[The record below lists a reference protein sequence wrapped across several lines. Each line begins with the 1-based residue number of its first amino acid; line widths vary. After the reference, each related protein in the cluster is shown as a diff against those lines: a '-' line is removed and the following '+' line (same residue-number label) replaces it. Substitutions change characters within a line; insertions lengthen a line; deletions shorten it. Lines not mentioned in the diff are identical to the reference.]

1 MLEQEILKY
10 GYALLFVGGLFEADA
25 FLITAAFLAHRH
37 YLDIRVVIPVS
48 MISSFIANQF
58 WFRLGRSRGRAFFE
72 RRAATDPRFARIQ
85 GWLARQ
91 GSVLLLS
98 SRFLWGLRSAIP
110 AAYGAVGSDP
120 WLFTRL
126 DGLGV
131 VVWGIVVGLAAYV
144 FGGALGI
151 IVHDIQRYE
160 VAIAVVLVIG
170 LAAIITWR
178 SQDRSVVFRLVR
190 RQVEIGGDT
199 ISALLNLAQSAGRL
213 AVVHPHGRL
222 ALLAVLLGAINI
234 VTAVAGPR
242 FVHMQG
248 LTAALPFEVRRG
260 SRVLMLLAG
269 LALVYIGRGLSR
281 RKRIAWSIS
290 VGLAA
295 ASVFLNLGHNGAIV
309 RAAFSAVIAFELWRQ
324 RSRFHARSDPF
335 RLRFALYS
343 VPVLAVALTAYGV
356 VGLREFGH
364 VTVGLLDAVRTTW
377 QIAWFQ
383 DVPFLPVTARTM
395 RFEWSLHLLYLLSA
409 AFVLVA
415 ALAPVAWRR
424 ESVEVDQRVHDLAWS
439 HGIDSMSFFAKQPD
453 KRHFLIDDR
462 AFLGYRV
469 KGRVA
474 IVAGD
479 PIGHEEAIGPLVG
492 RFVDLCRRNDWVPV
506 FYEASHRFLE
516 TYRRAGLRWF
526 KVGEEA
532 VLPLASWSLE
542 GGKVAKVRQFIN
554 KVKREAPDLQVREYR
569 RIEPDPEIDDQLE
582 EISAAWLAGK
592 KGREMGFNL
601 GIFSVEELADKRTMI
616 AQHESGVVE
625 AFVTW
630 LPYRAGRAV
639 VLDAMRRR
647 DSSQAGVMDM
657 LIAHSAMIFKRDGL
671 ESLSLAVAP
680 LANADEEASLS
691 PYDRGVRLL
700 FDHFSTI
707 YGYQSLFQYKKKF
720 NPTWEARYLVFP
732 RPDLLARIAYALVAI
747 HYSGE

>member
-10 GYALLFVGGLFEADA
+10 GYALLFIGGLFEADA

-37 YLDIRVVIPVS
+37 YLDIRIVIPIS
-48 MISSFIANQF
+48 MASSFIANQF
-58 WFRLGRSRGRAFFE
+58 WFRLGRARGRAYFE
-72 RRAATDPRFARIQ
+72 RRAAADPRFARIQ
-85 GWLARQ
+85 GWLSRQ
-91 GSVLLLS
+91 GPVMLLS

-110 AAYGAVGSDP
+110 AAYGAVGSEL

-126 DGLGV
+126 DGLGA

-144 FGGALGI
+144 FGGALGV
-151 IVHDIQRYE
+151 IVHDIRRYE
-160 VAIAVVLVIG
+160 IGIAVALVVG
-170 LAAIITWR
+170 LAAVVAWR
-178 SQDRSVVFRLVR
+178 AQDRVVLRLFRR
-190 RQVEIGGDT
+190 PVEIGGET
-199 ISALLNLAQSAGRL
+199 IASLLTLVQSAGRL
-213 AVVHPHGRL
+213 AIVHPHGRL
-222 ALLAVLLGAINI
+222 ALLAVLLGAMNI
-234 VTAVAGPR
+234 VTAVAGTR
-242 FVHMQG
+242 MVHLQG
-248 LTAALPFEVRRG
+248 LTSALPFEVRRG

-295 ASVFLNLGHNGAIV
+295 ASVFLSLGHNGAII
-309 RAAFSAVIAFELWRQ
+309 RAAFSAVIALELWRQ

-335 RLRFALYS
+335 RLRFAIYS

-364 VTVGLLDAVRTTW
+364 MTTGLLDLIRTTW

-383 DVPFLPVTARTM
+383 DVPFLPITARTL

-424 ESVEVDQRVHDLAWS
+424 ESAEVDVRVHHLAWS
-439 HGIDSMSFFAKQPD
+439 AGIDSMSFFAKQSD
-453 KRHFLIDDR
+453 KRHLLIDDR

-474 IVAGD
+474 VVAGD
-479 PIGHEEAIGPLVG
+479 PVGAPEAIGPLID

-506 FYEASHRFLE
+506 FYETSERHLDD
-516 TYRRAGLRWF
+516 YRRNGLRWF

-532 VLPLASWSLE
+532 VLPLATWSLD

-554 KVKREAPDLQVREYR
+554 KVRREAPDLQVREYR
-569 RIEPDPEIDDQLE
+569 RVEPDPEIDDQLE
-582 EISAAWLAGK
+582 EISKTWLAAK

-616 AQHESGVVE
+616 AQHDSGVVD

-647 DSSQAGVMDM
+647 DTAQPGVMDL
-657 LIAHSAMIFKRDGL
+657 LIAHSAMSFKREGL
-671 ESLSLAVAP
+671 EAVSLAVAP
-680 LANADEEASLS
+680 LANADEAAALS
-691 PYDRGVRLL
+691 PYDRGVKLL
-700 FDHFSTI
+700 FDHLSTI

-732 RPDLLARIAYALVAI
+732 RPDQLVRIAYALVAI

>member
-1 MLEQEILKY
+1 
-10 GYALLFVGGLFEADA
+10 
-25 FLITAAFLAHRH
+25 
-37 YLDIRVVIPVS
+37 
-48 MISSFIANQF
+48 
-58 WFRLGRSRGRAFFE
+58 
-72 RRAATDPRFARIQ
+72 
-85 GWLARQ
+85 
-91 GSVLLLS
+91 
-98 SRFLWGLRSAIP
+98 
-110 AAYGAVGSDP
+110 
-120 WLFTRL
+120 
-126 DGLGV
+126 
-131 VVWGIVVGLAAYV
+131 
-144 FGGALGI
+144 
-151 IVHDIQRYE
+151 
-160 VAIAVVLVIG
+160 
-170 LAAIITWR
+170 
-178 SQDRSVVFRLVR
+178 
-190 RQVEIGGDT
+190 
-199 ISALLNLAQSAGRL
+199 
-213 AVVHPHGRL
+213 
-222 ALLAVLLGAINI
+222 
-234 VTAVAGPR
+234 
-242 FVHMQG
+242 
-248 LTAALPFEVRRG
+248 
-260 SRVLMLLAG
+260 MLLAG

-506 FYEASHRFLE
+506 FYEASHRYLE

-526 KVGEEA
+526 KIGEEA

-616 AQHESGVVE
+616 AQHDIRGRRSVRHV
-625 AFVTW
+625 AAVSRRPRRRARRDAAAR
-630 LPYRAGRAV
+630 LVAGRRHGHAHRA
-639 VLDAMRRR
+639 LGDDLQARRAR
-647 DSSQAGVMDM
+647 VPEPGGGARSPTQTRRPRSRRTTAASGCSSIISRRSTATSRCSSTRRSSTRPGKPATSYFQDPISWRASRTHWWRYTTRVSSQ
-657 LIAHSAMIFKRDGL
+657 
-671 ESLSLAVAP
+671 P
-680 LANADEEASLS
+680 L
-691 PYDRGVRLL
+691 LL
-700 FDHFSTI
+700 D
-707 YGYQSLFQYKKKF
+707 
-720 NPTWEARYLVFP
+720 
-732 RPDLLARIAYALVAI
+732 RPDQTFRIA
-747 HYSGE
+747 